1 MKSVTPKTVY
11 NRFKTQFQKKP
22 GYIGSLVYNAAGE
35 NVFEFE
41 LDAMSD
47 VNDAIEYLKKY
58 NVKLRVNKMN
68 KKQFMVIPRK

>member
-1 MKSVTPKTVY
+1 
-11 NRFKTQFQKKP
+11 
-22 GYIGSLVYNAAGE
+22 
-35 NVFEFE
+35 
-41 LDAMSD
+41 MSD